1 MAELPSSFDAML
13 IISNKRSVVNPVDA
27 GASPPETSGEREIA
41 RVAKPNDLAGLVSE
55 MPMSPLKK

>member
-41 RVAKPNDLAGLVSE
+41 RFAKPNDLVGLVSE